1 MAAPARRARR
11 AALTRFSHF
20 AAIDWSG
27 AVGPRQRGIAV
38 AICAP
43 GAAAPELVRPDNVWS
58 RAEVADWL
66 LGAMPAGTLVGLD
79 LGLSLPFADRG
90 AYFPGWDHSPA
101 DSRALWALV

>member
-1 MAAPARRARR
+1 MARAARATRGGAPGW

-38 AICAP
+38 AICWP
-43 GAAAPELVRPDNVWS
+43 GGGAPELVRPDHVWS
-58 RAEVADWL
+58 RDEVADWL
-66 LGAMPAGTLVGLD
+66 LAAMPAGTLVGLD

-90 AYFPGWDHSPA
+90 GFFPGCFA
-101 DSRALWALV
+101 CCYI